1 MLTGTETW
9 TQYSSPTFQG
19 SPFLLNPLGLLV
31 LNQWIIMTY
40 VSDYLNLKICQ
51 SCQSNRMY
59 FGNNE
64 SYKRKDISWELDLKT
79 QCMATSR
86 MKPQCGLFGW
96 AAYLPKCTLRSPHW
110 KYTQILI
117 PMKNK
122 VELTHTNIYPNKTWE
137 FALVLSV
144 EISITQCTQL
154 AHVCSSRQSHQANG
168 CT

>member
-1 MLTGTETW
+1 MIYERPKCWQETETW

-96 AAYLPKCTLRSPHW
+96 TAYLPKCTLRSPHW

-122 VELTHTNIYPNKTWE
+122 VELTHTNIYPDKTWV
-137 FALVLSV
+137 FL
-144 EISITQCTQL
+144 
-154 AHVCSSRQSHQANG
+154 
-168 CT
+168 